1 MAEKYKYVLNRYVQ
15 KLNQS
20 HRHTTLALPTDEDW
34 LISSIVCRFL
44 KVFDSSTTNLCGVY
58 YLTSCRVIPC
68 LVRINATFNK
78 YACYPIID
86 VALVAMKSKFCEYW
100 KNFPPV
106 FCLAA
111 ALDPR
116 YKFFAIG
123 QWMKSMSLDERE
135 VEFGMSTLKNQL
147 FELHDMYKDN
157 VVQVVP
163 TSSINSN
170 LPTSSDSVIVPND
183 EDEDFAEVVLKKA
196 KTATS
201 TSRLQVLIYITILIC
216 LLLKFLMVWNLTF

>member
-1 MAEKYKYVLNRYVQ
+1 M
-15 KLNQS
+15 
-20 HRHTTLALPTDEDW
+20 
-34 LISSIVCRFL
+34 
-44 KVFDSSTTNLCGVY
+44 
-58 YLTSCRVIPC
+58 
-68 LVRINATFNK
+68 
-78 YACYPIID
+78 
-86 VALVAMKSKFCEYW
+86 

-123 QWMKSMSLDERE
+123 QWMKSMGLDERE
-135 VEFGMSTLKNQL
+135 VEFGISTLKNQL